1 MFPLFR
7 FFFSSFLLRSRTA
20 SKCFDQLDAATTGLA
35 SSFLKCFGL
44 EMSLTQNGSVD
55 VNRST
60 VIACVFSCTKF
71 SRSKRRSETTLF
83 KNTDEKYA
91 SLDESL
97 VSFIHLT
104 CVPWTFDLLLSLK

>member
-1 MFPLFR
+1 M
-7 FFFSSFLLRSRTA
+7 
-20 SKCFDQLDAATTGLA
+20 
-35 SSFLKCFGL
+35 
-44 EMSLTQNGSVD
+44 D

-60 VIACVFSCTKF
+60 VIAYVFSCTKF
-71 SRSKRRSETTLF
+71 SRRKRRSETTLF

-91 SLDESL
+91 SLNESL